1 MPSNP
6 NTTLLSEL
14 LKIKI
19 HCISQ
24 FYTTSLKSL
33 CDNRALQSLNKLI
46 LTDKKN
52 HNQTTEIKNKI
63 NQKRTR
69 FCIYIIGK
77 AKRKKEKGYRFFF
90 YPEISRTFDIWHNRD
105 KRKMKS
111 NFMLHHSPTNK
122 RFLPPNSH
130 KVKNS
135 LHKQKPPHLNLTHQV
150 KEIDNNN
157 NS

>member
-77 AKRKKEKGYRFFF
+77 AKRKTGTIDSFFN
-90 YPEISRTFDIWHNRD
+90 PQISRTFDMCH

-111 NFMLHHSPTNK
+111 NFMPHHSPTNK

-130 KVKNS
+130 KVENS
-135 LHKQKPPHLNLTHQV
+135 RHKQKPPHINLNHQA
-150 KEIDNNN
+150 KEKHTN
-157 NS
+157 NSNL